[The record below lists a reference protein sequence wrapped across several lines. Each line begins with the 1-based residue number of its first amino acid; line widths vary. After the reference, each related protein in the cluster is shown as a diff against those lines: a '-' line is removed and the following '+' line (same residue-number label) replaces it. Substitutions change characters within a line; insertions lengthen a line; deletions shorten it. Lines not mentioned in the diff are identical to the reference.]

1 LRSSLFV
8 LLLGKLVLRD
18 RSPDAELGDG
28 CSLSTRRRLSLD
40 RVDQRRRKG
49 LVIGI
54 GPLRLRY
61 NLLDIFT
68 EEDEIVLDVLFAN
81 YSLTIHD
88 CFLWLLRFFSSFFL
102 TFRLFSNSVSLSFFA
117 FFVLAINVNSLG
129 LLSLIRLSHND
140 RGEELLQLLL
150 FQGPFRLVFR
160 SVILGLVGSSS
171 SLFCL
176 LASNFGFLKLALFF
190 SFSSSFFFGF
200 NLGGVFLLLLT
211 RLALAGLDLVGA
223 LSERG
228 LLSGTNV
235 TLFFLVFGDVSWV
248 MSTSVPIVCADFSL
262 VNISSVVSR
271 VVLVLKRLLIEVEN
285 DDFDLLLR
293 NGVTD

>member
-1 LRSSLFV
+1 MLE
-8 LLLGKLVLRD
+8 LLLLRG
-18 RSPDAELGDG
+18 P
-28 CSLSTRRRLSLD
+28 CSL
-40 RVDQRRRKG
+40 
-49 LVIGI
+49 
-54 GPLRLRY
+54 
-61 NLLDIFT
+61 IFSCV
-68 EEDEIVLDVLFAN
+68 VL
-81 YSLTIHD
+81 
-88 CFLWLLRFFSSFFL
+88 W
-102 TFRLFSNSVSLSFFA
+102 
-117 FFVLAINVNSLG
+117 
-129 LLSLIRLSHND
+129 
-140 RGEELLQLLL
+140 
-150 FQGPFRLVFR
+150 
-160 SVILGLVGSSS
+160 LVGSSGG
-171 SLFCL
+171 LFCL
-176 LASNFGFLKLALFF
+176 LAGKFSFLKLALFF